1 MTRATVDNPAIT
13 EAKNMAYNSDIHY
26 NEEAFEYEGT
36 DLRGTRWW
44 GQTWS
49 ECAER
54 VNEANRVIA
63 KHRQECPED
72 GWAWGECGDVMTQDA
87 DSAGFGAL

>member
-1 MTRATVDNPAIT
+1 MNRATVDSSGA
-13 EAKNMAYNSDIHY
+13 EENMAYNSNIHY
-26 NEEAFEYEGT
+26 DEMLCEYEGT
-36 DLRGTRWW
+36 DMRGARWW
-44 GQTWS
+44 GASWS

-72 GWAWGECGDVMTQDA
+72 TWAWGECGDVMTQDA